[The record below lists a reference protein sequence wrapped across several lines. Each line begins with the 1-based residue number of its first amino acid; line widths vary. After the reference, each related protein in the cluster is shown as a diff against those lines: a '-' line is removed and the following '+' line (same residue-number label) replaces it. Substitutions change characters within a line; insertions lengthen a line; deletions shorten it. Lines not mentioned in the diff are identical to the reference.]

1 MTRYNIPPEAL
12 GNTDDDDMET
22 VELTMEDVRKTLD
35 AQDRCTF
42 TLDKHAL
49 PRRQADR
56 NSPKLMKAA
65 QVTGPLVA
73 LGHVLS
79 KLANLGAPTHIRATG
94 REDSIDVRREYNRT
108 TGQPELRVDVNA
120 PPTKLTRLE
129 KLRSE
134 QGLTLERRKEIDPEA
149 EKSQQ
154 QSRDNRRKPFWLDE
168 K

>member
-1 MTRYNIPPEAL
+1 MADYEIPPEAL

-35 AQDRCTF
+35 AQDRRTVI
-42 TLDKHAL
+42 LDKHAL

-56 NSPKLMKAA
+56 NDPRLMKAA
-65 QVTGPLVA
+65 RATGPVVA
-73 LGHVLS
+73 LSHRIAS
-79 KLANLGAPTHIRATG
+79 IFNLGAPIHIRATG
-94 REDSIDVRREYNRT
+94 SEDSLDIRREYNRT

-134 QGLTLERRKEIDPEA
+134 QGPTLERRKEIDPKA
-149 EKSQQ
+149 EESQQ
-154 QSRDNRRKPFWLDE
+154 KSRKNRRKSFWLD
-168 K
+168 